1 MKLLKI
7 GRLNSCDYVILDP
20 PRKVS
25 RHHLDLI
32 IDSNRIFIIDK
43 SSNGTFVNGKR
54 IQKDTRFEVKVTD
67 EIKLAGSYHL
77 DVRRAI
83 NSKDLDPELTRIL
96 PSSNPLD
103 QGQVELNLGEK
114 TIVLNADKTEIGEML
129 SMDNSSFITIGRSES
144 CDRRIDKPSISKSHC
159 RIRLIDPRLI
169 EIEDLNSTNGTF
181 ADGERL
187 KPGERNRYTS
197 AVQIKLGTDTPLNLS
212 KLIPGIQVVQ
222 QAPKQTTPPPGQ
234 PNSPISSE
242 EKRLFDELEVIW
254 KEYQARQQDI
264 GNAGSGIAMGGMA
277 ASSLLAAV
285 VSGASVTLGALSG
298 PLGIL
303 IGVGGSLMAR
313 YMSQQKVSKLRN
325 DFTYEDMF
333 LQVYACPRC
342 KESFQKRPWITIREC
357 NKCRIKFR

>member
-1 MKLLKI
+1 MIIKSV
-7 GRLNSCDYVILDP
+7 GRSADCSFIILDP

-43 SSNGTFVNGKR
+43 SSNGTFVNGKKIR
-54 IQKDTRFEVKVTD
+54 KDIRHEVKITD
-67 EIKLAGSYHL
+67 EIKLADSYLL
-77 DVRRAI
+77 DVRRVI
-83 NSKDLDPELTRIL
+83 NLKDLDSELTRIL
-96 PSSNPLD
+96 PSSNPLE

-114 TIVLNADKTEIGEML
+114 TIVLNADKTEIGEIL
-129 SMDNSSFITIGRSES
+129 SMDSSSFITIGRSES
-144 CDRRIDKPSISKSHC
+144 CDRRIDKPSISKNHC

-187 KPGERNRYTS
+187 KPGERNRYKS
-197 AVQIKLGTDTPLNLS
+197 DVQIKLGTDVTLNLS

-222 QAPKQTTPPPGQ
+222 QPIKQTPPPPGQ
-234 PNSPISSE
+234 PNSPINGE
-242 EKRLFDELEVIW
+242 EKRLFDELEDIW
-254 KEYQARQQDI
+254 KEYQERQQKI
-264 GNAGSGIAMGGMA
+264 ANSGSGIAMGGMA

-285 VSGASVTLGALSG
+285 VSGPV
-298 PLGIL
+298 GIL

-342 KESFQKRPWITIREC
+342 KESFQKKPWITIREC